1 MKQLKLTLVA
11 FLSML
16 FLTASAQSKKE
27 LALNKALENFRI
39 GLIDAN
45 ESLLLSVTSPKLTYG
60 HSAGLVEDQKTFVT
74 NIVNGKSD
82 FVSIDI
88 VDQSIDMDQNIAYVR
103 HTFNAVTSTDPKVA
117 PIKLKILLVWE
128 FQDNS
133 WKLRAR
139 QAVKILI

>member
-11 FLSML
+11 LLSMVL
-16 FLTASAQSKKE
+16 LTVSAQSKKE
-27 LALNKALENFRI
+27 AALTTALENLRI

-45 ESLLLSVTSPKLTYG
+45 ESLLNSVTSPKLTYG
-60 HSAGLVEDQKTFVT
+60 HSAGVVEDQKTFVA

-88 VDQSIDMDQNIAYVR
+88 VDQTIDIDQNMAFVR

-117 PIKLKILLVWE
+117 PIKLKILQVWE
-128 FQDNS
+128 YKQNA

-139 QAVKILI
+139 QAVKIVI

>member
-1 MKQLKLTLVA
+1 MKQLRCTLVA
-11 FLSML
+11 LLSMVV
-16 FLTASAQSKKE
+16 LTLSAQSKKE
-27 LALNKALENFRI
+27 AALTNALENLRI

-45 ESLLLSVTSPKLTYG
+45 ESLLNSVTSPKLTYG

-88 VDQSIDMDQNIAYVR
+88 VDQTIDIEQNIAYVR

-128 FQDNS
+128 YKQNV

-139 QAVKILI
+139 QAVKIVI

>member
-1 MKQLKLTLVA
+1 MKQLRCTLVA
-11 FLSML
+11 LLSMVV
-16 FLTASAQSKKE
+16 LTLSAQSKKE
-27 LALNKALENFRI
+27 AALTTALENLRI

-45 ESLLLSVTSPKLTYG
+45 ESLLNSVTSPKLTYG

-88 VDQSIDMDQNIAYVR
+88 VDQTIDIDQNIAFVR
-103 HTFNAVTSTDPKVA
+103 HTFNAVTSMDPKVA

-128 FQDNS
+128 YKENV

-139 QAVKILI
+139 QAVKIVI